1 MEAMEQEEKI
11 VKEKLE
17 EVEKSRAP
25 IDFFVRPCVAM
36 LKNSKSDLLSFIIFY
51 STKRHSMRTG
61 HEMLHWEQRRS
72 KRYHKSTRLLL
83 AR

>member
-36 LKNSKSDLLSFIIFY
+36 LKNSKSDLLSLIIFY
-51 STKRHSMRTG
+51 STK
-61 HEMLHWEQRRS
+61 
-72 KRYHKSTRLLL
+72 
-83 AR
+83 